1 MSSLNRI
8 VKENL
13 SKWDELAPLKESQ
26 VKSILLLSQSANQF
40 SEVDALETESSL
52 RELELLPTNELS
64 ITREEDERLGRTNN
78 TANKNKPEERDLN
91 EDINDLLYNF
101 DVNDIEDARIEKYVN
116 HLNKNSYKCNQI
128 SDMIGDALSN
138 LKVLIDNYD
147 QVSQKTKSLHV
158 ACEQLLSDQVSKL
171 LYLSLSLSFSLESL
185 FPDLF

>member
-1 MSSLNRI
+1 MSSLNKI

-13 SKWDELAPLKESQ
+13 SKWDELTPLKESQ
-26 VKSILLLSQSANQF
+26 VKSIILLTQCVNQF
-40 SEVDALETESSL
+40 NEFDAFETEISSNGL
-52 RELELLPTNELS
+52 LDLAQTNQPSTVNDDKTKTPVVRE
-64 ITREEDERLGRTNN
+64 
-78 TANKNKPEERDLN
+78 LN

-128 SDMIGDALSN
+128 SEMIGDALSN

-158 ACEQLLSDQVSKL
+158 ACEQLLSDQVSQR
-171 LYLSLSLSFSLESL
+171 LSFFISL
-185 FPDLF
+185 FFYFIDFA

>member
-1 MSSLNRI
+1 MSSLNKI

-13 SKWDELAPLKESQ
+13 SKWDELTPLRESQ
-26 VKSILLLSQSANQF
+26 VKSIILLSQSLNQF
-40 SEVDALETESSL
+40 GGFETESSS
-52 RELELLPTNELS
+52 NELDFDAQ
-64 ITREEDERLGRTNN
+64 TNDTLNGRPQAQRLVDNDHDDDDDDTM
-78 TANKNKPEERDLN
+78 KKKPVVRDLN

-128 SDMIGDALSN
+128 SEMIGDALAN

-158 ACEQLLSDQVSKL
+158 ACEQLLSDQVSNR
-171 LYLSLSLSFSLESL
+171 FSLLLWL
-185 FPDLF
+185 FRLTGSTPP